1 MNGGNF
7 NIITTQTGCYL
18 PNLADSIFTA
28 DRIPPSCQAKICS
41 KMSKSDVKARD
52 WRKINKNCNLVRW
65 HAFWPQKA
73 HFPPYFAYFFDRS
86 RCYGLQKSAS
96 SGKKWSL
103 FCLRRDH
110 ANQLQFFIIRCMGL
124 IGLIFLCIFVVIGWV
139 SRCLAQKSH
148 FFGPDA
154 IT

>member
-1 MNGGNF
+1 VNGGNF

-52 WRKINKNCNLVRW
+52 WRNINKNCNLVRW

-73 HFPPYFAYFFDRS
+73 HFSPYFAHFFDRS
-86 RCYGLQKSAS
+86 AATAYK
-96 SGKKWSL
+96 
-103 FCLRRDH
+103 
-110 ANQLQFFIIRCMGL
+110 NQFR
-124 IGLIFLCIFVVIGWV
+124 
-139 SRCLAQKSH
+139 LAKNSH
-148 FFGPDA
+148 FFVSDATTLTSCQEFYTETPNKKLHSDRPPDSILA
-154 IT
+154 DMGFERIG